1 MMKNAIPYKSENHR
15 NIRIGVR
22 EKTIISIVISITILG
37 AIILYGNS
45 ITENQIS
52 INLMNKDLK
61 PSLSHLFG
69 TDWIGRDMLLRTIKG
84 LSISIQI
91 GMIASIVS
99 GIIAL
104 ILGLL
109 GSTSFKWLDSF
120 VTWIIDLFLAIPHT
134 LIVILICIS
143 AGGGI
148 KGMILGVSFT
158 HWASLARIIRGE
170 VSQIKQSEYIK
181 VSKNLGKSN
190 MYIATNHIIPHII
203 PQLLIG
209 IVLVFPHAILHEAS
223 VTFLGF
229 GLAPHEPAIGI
240 ILSEAMKHISSGKWW
255 LVFFPGL
262 SLVLVSMMVDNI
274 AKLVNKLI
282 NPKEAYK

>member
-1 MMKNAIPYKSENHR
+1 MIKSEISYNPVLLKSKFG
-15 NIRIGVR
+15 IR
-22 EKTIISIVISITILG
+22 EKTIISIVILITLLIG
-37 AIILYGNS
+37 IIAYGNN
-45 ITENQIS
+45 IGEEQIAIDL
-52 INLMNKDLK
+52 INKNLE

-91 GMIASIVS
+91 GLVASVVS
-99 GIIAL
+99 GIIGL
-104 ILGLL
+104 LLGLL
-109 GSTSFKWLDSF
+109 GSSSSKLLDSF

-134 LIVILICIS
+134 LIVILISIS
-143 AGGGI
+143 VGGGI
-148 KGMILGVSFT
+148 YGMILGVSLT

-170 VSQIKQSEYIK
+170 VNQIKQSEYIQ

-190 MYIATNHIIPHII
+190 IHIAINHILPHII

-229 GLAPHEPAIGI
+229 GLQPHEPAIGI
-240 ILSEAMKHISSGKWW
+240 ILSESMKYITSGKWW
-255 LVFFPGL
+255 LVFFPGV
-262 SLVLVSMMVDNI
+262 SLVLVSMMVDNVG
-274 AKLVNKLI
+274 KLINKLI

>member
-120 VTWIIDLFLAIPHT
+120 ITWIIDLFLAIPHT